1 MHCRRRAADQR
12 RNEAQQDRSGSTAA
26 FAGAEA
32 VPSLSVEP
40 DLDIPKFV
48 IVRINGSIVLVAVA
62 SPG

>member
-1 MHCRRRAADQR
+1 MHCRRRTADQR
-12 RNEAQQDRSGSTAA
+12 RTEAQQDRSGSAA
-26 FAGAEA
+26 FTGVDT

>member
-12 RNEAQQDRSGSTAA
+12 RTEAQQDRSASASFTGVDT
-26 FAGAEA
+26 
-32 VPSLSVEP
+32 VPYLSVEP
-40 DLDIPKFV
+40 ELDIPKFV

>member
-1 MHCRRRAADQR
+1 MHCRRRATDQR
-12 RNEAQQDRSGSTAA
+12 RIEAQPDRSSSAA
-26 FAGAEA
+26 FTGVDT
-32 VPSLSVEP
+32 VPYLSVEP

>member
-1 MHCRRRAADQR
+1 MHCRRRAIDQR
-12 RNEAQQDRSGSTAA
+12 RTEAQQDRSASAA
-26 FAGAEA
+26 FTGAET
-32 VPSLSVEP
+32 VPYLSVEP

>member
-1 MHCRRRAADQR
+1 MHCRRRTVDPR
-12 RNEAQQDRSGSTAA
+12 REAQQERSGSAA
-26 FAGAEA
+26 FSGADA

>member
-1 MHCRRRAADQR
+1 MHCRRRAIDQR
-12 RNEAQQDRSGSTAA
+12 RTEAQQDRSASAA
-26 FAGAEA
+26 FTGEVT
-32 VPSLSVEP
+32 VPYLSVEP

>member
-12 RNEAQQDRSGSTAA
+12 RTEAPQDRSGSA
-26 FAGAEA
+26 FAGVDT
-32 VPSLSVEP
+32 VPYLSVEP

>member
-1 MHCRRRAADQR
+1 MHCRRRTADQR
-12 RNEAQQDRSGSTAA
+12 RNEAQQDRSGSAA
-26 FAGAEA
+26 FTGVDT
-32 VPSLSVEP
+32 VPYLSVEP

>member
-1 MHCRRRAADQR
+1 MHCRRRAADPR
-12 RNEAQQDRSGSTAA
+12 RIESQQDRSGSAA
-26 FAGAEA
+26 FTGGD
-32 VPSLSVEP
+32 PIPHLSVEP

>member
-12 RNEAQQDRSGSTAA
+12 RTETQQDRSGSAA
-26 FAGAEA
+26 FTGVDS
-32 VPSLSVEP
+32 VPYLSVEP